1 MMGYLQQDS
10 FVFKRGHMVR
20 QASLMEKKEEEMIG
34 GKLRRLASGWN
45 IIDAAYGEDYVNRL
59 HELPSTITLK
69 RRKY

>member
-1 MMGYLQQDS
+1 
-10 FVFKRGHMVR
+10 
-20 QASLMEKKEEEMIG
+20 MEKKEEEMIG